1 MLKIEIS
8 ETSMEHLTW
17 VLVHISA
24 MATQAKKVLVFACS
38 IDSTAALHGWAGDI
52 LDSRGSL
59 FGGDRCVEIRIIEMS
74 HYYVNSDTQD
84 IIIEEF
90 LSPNSNYRLLF
101 STIKIGMGMD
111 IRILI

>member
-8 ETSMEHLTW
+8 ETLMEHLTW

-52 LDSRGSL
+52 LDS
-59 FGGDRCVEIRIIEMS
+59 
-74 HYYVNSDTQD
+74 
-84 IIIEEF
+84 
-90 LSPNSNYRLLF
+90 
-101 STIKIGMGMD
+101 
-111 IRILI
+111 